1 MQYMTY
7 LSFTTSL
14 FDASFYF
21 CADVIADKKFVP
33 PLLCFDTAGDQLLVA
48 VVTDKEIMT
57 SAEPMAH
64 GQAEELLPAI
74 KKLLA
79 AAKLDIN
86 MLKTIL
92 VTLGPGSFTGVRVG
106 LTAALGL
113 QFAANFQMGGE
124 NKKDSLQAY
133 GISSMPA
140 MLLTHLAS
148 APHDDKKNSDRDFLV
163 MAESRRAEIFYQTFA
178 WSASEQKILAVM
190 PQPQMAEKNI
200 LLQTYPRH
208 EIITNAID
216 IKKLLMACK
225 DYHAMDML
233 TTRLSPLYA
242 REPDAKQLKA

>member
-1 MQYMTY
+1 MTDFP
-7 LSFTTSL
+7 FTTSL

-21 CADVIADKKFVP
+21 CADVNSDKQFVA
-33 PLLCFDTAGDQLLVA
+33 PLLFFDTAGDQLSVA

-57 SAEPMAH
+57 STQPMAH

-86 MLKTIL
+86 RLKTIL

-113 QFAANFQMGGE
+113 QFAANFQISSE
-124 NKKDSLQAY
+124 NKKTSLQAY
-133 GISSMPA
+133 GVSSMVA
-140 MLLTHLAS
+140 MLLTYLAS
-148 APHDDKKNSDRDFLV
+148 APHDDKKNSDRNFLV
-163 MAESRRAEIFYQTFA
+163 IAESRRAEIFYQTFS

-200 LLQTYPRH
+200 LLQNHPRH

-216 IKKLLMACK
+216 IKKFLMACK

-233 TTRLSPLYA
+233 TTQLSPLYA
-242 REPDAKQLKA
+242 REPDAKQLKS

>member
-1 MQYMTY
+1 MTDFP
-7 LSFTTSL
+7 FTTSL

-21 CADVIADKKFVP
+21 CADVNSNKKIVA
-33 PLLCFDTAGDQLLVA
+33 PLLFFDTAGDQLLVA
-48 VVTDKEIMT
+48 VVTDKEIIT

-79 AAKLDIN
+79 AAKVDIN

-113 QFAANFQMGGE
+113 QFAANFQMGE
-124 NKKDSLQAY
+124 DNKKDRLQAY
-133 GISSMPA
+133 GVGSIPA
-140 MLLTHLAS
+140 MLLTYLAS
-148 APHDDKKNSDRDFLV
+148 APHGDKKNSDRDFLV
-163 MAESRRAEIFYQTFA
+163 MAESRRADIFYQTFS
-178 WSASEQKILAVM
+178 WSAKAQKILTVM
-190 PQPQMAEKNI
+190 PQPQMAEKNK

-208 EIITNAID
+208 ETITNAID